1 MNEPACLSNRI
12 DLPGVMPSIIEKGM
26 MKKWF
31 GLLGLLAFTAS
42 IATAQVTYE
51 RIRGAAQEP
60 QNWLT
65 YSGSYA
71 GWRYSTL
78 DQISA
83 SNASALS
90 LQWAF
95 QVGDLGQFE
104 TTPLAVDGVLYGTG
118 QNNRAFAIDAR
129 TGRAIWRYQRNLPD
143 KLQPCCGMVNRGFAI
158 LGNKLFLA
166 TLDAHVLALDT
177 KTGNVLWDATA
188 ADYHQAYTFTV
199 APLAVK
205 NEVIVGVSG
214 GEYGVRGFIDA
225 YDADT
230 GKRVWRFNTVPGPG
244 EPGHQTWPG
253 DSWKTG
259 GAPAWITGSYDPELN
274 LIYWPTGNPSPS
286 NYGGD
291 RNGDNLYSNSMLALD
306 ADSGKLKW
314 YFQFTPHD
322 LYDYDATQ
330 IPVLLDTEWYGK
342 QRKLLVLAN
351 RNGFVYVLDRTNG
364 EFLSA
369 KPFGRVTWAKGIGAD
384 GKPIVNTAL
393 ETKDGGNLVC
403 PGALGMTNWYAPSYS
418 PNMKLLYVATSTEC
432 DVFTSSPQQ
441 YRVGHDFLGSVYV
454 PDPVERPKGAL
465 QALNPL
471 TGEQKW
477 EFKYFS
483 APNGGALSTAGN
495 VVFAGDSDGNFIA
508 LDARSGKDL
517 WHVQL
522 GAAIYS
528 TAMTYEVD
536 GKQYVVL
543 PAGSALFAFALAKP

>member
-1 MNEPACLSNRI
+1 MNELACLSNRI
-12 DLPGVMPSIIEKGM
+12 DLPEVMPSIIEQGM

-31 GLLGLLAFTAS
+31 GLLGLLVFTAS

-166 TLDAHVLALDT
+166 TLDAHVIALDT
-177 KTGNVLWDATA
+177 KTGNVLWDVTAT
-188 ADYHQAYTFTV
+188 DYHQAYTFTV

-403 PGALGMTNWYAPSYS
+403 PGAFGMTN
-418 PNMKLLYVATSTEC
+418 C
-432 DVFTSSPQQ
+432 
-441 YRVGHDFLGSVYV
+441 VGTTIG
-454 PDPVERPKGAL
+454 R
-465 QALNPL
+465 
-471 TGEQKW
+471 
-477 EFKYFS
+477 S
-483 APNGGALSTAGN
+483 APGNQGSTFG
-495 VVFAGDSDGNFIA
+495 FARRIS
-508 LDARSGKDL
+508 S
-517 WHVQL
+517 
-522 GAAIYS
+522 
-528 TAMTYEVD
+528 
-536 GKQYVVL
+536 
-543 PAGSALFAFALAKP
+543 